1 MKAIAIF
8 YMFAITIPFYETRFD
23 EVGSATAYD
32 IGVWLSEDGGNNVF
46 GNSFKLKSV
55 GETSGD
61 YSAINSDDDEMV

>member
-1 MKAIAIF
+1 M
-8 YMFAITIPFYETRFD
+8 
-23 EVGSATAYD
+23 
-32 IGVWLSEDGGNNVF
+32 F